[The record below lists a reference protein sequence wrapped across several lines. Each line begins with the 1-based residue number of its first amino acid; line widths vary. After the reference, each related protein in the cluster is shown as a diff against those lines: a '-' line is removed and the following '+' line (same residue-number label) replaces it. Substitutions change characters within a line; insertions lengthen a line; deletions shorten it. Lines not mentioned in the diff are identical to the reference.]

1 MHAPTS
7 WLMLQSWVEFVH
19 TQPYLETITLWQ
31 TQDESGDDDE
41 QGDREEALRGVEAQR
56 LSTSRIMLEHEW
68 MKCEQLLQSRTAQ
81 CNELESALQAAQER
95 VKVLE
100 EKLDGQGIGMQQVG
114 FVEVLQITYVEL
126 APNSVIPIHR
136 DDCHYFSGKHIIEG
150 PSQLWLR
157 IAGDHKQVQFKFKN
171 VGMIDVSKPVFIN
184 NMDFVHSLVYSGDK
198 PRGVLLVTGI
208 STLTNKHLINE

>member
-1 MHAPTS
+1 MPKER
-7 WLMLQSWVEFVH
+7 QV
-19 TQPYLETITLWQ
+19 LEPLLP

-41 QGDREEALRGVEAQR
+41 QGDREEAGGVEAQR

-114 FVEVLQITYVEL
+114 FVYVVCPHGALEHDL
-126 APNSVIPIHR
+126 VCRCLCVCVYVCTREIGR
-136 DDCHYFSGKHIIEG
+136 DRDRE
-150 PSQLWLR
+150 PQ
-157 IAGDHKQVQFKFKN
+157 A
-171 VGMIDVSKPVFIN
+171 
-184 NMDFVHSLVYSGDK
+184 
-198 PRGVLLVTGI
+198 T
-208 STLTNKHLINE
+208 